1 MILMFY
7 YSGWFMYACGA
18 ILTALF
24 ILKFSES
31 PKKTRKIRAIG
42 ATVIYLAVF
51 ALYLWALTIQI
62 EEVGIGIWYFSVVP
76 LCSLILTGLL
86 LNKNIL

>member
-1 MILMFY
+1 MMFY

-24 ILKFSES
+24 ILKFSEAE
-31 PKKTRKIRAIG
+31 KKKRLIRTLWYSAL
-42 ATVIYLAVF
+42 YLAVF
-51 ALYLWALTIQI
+51 ALYLWVLTLQI
-62 EEVGIGIWYFSVVP
+62 ELFGIGIWYFSVIP
-76 LCSLILTGLL
+76 LCSLILTGHL

>member
-1 MILMFY
+1 MMFY

-24 ILKFSES
+24 ILKFSEAE
-31 PKKTRKIRAIG
+31 KKTRIIRTLWYSAL
-42 ATVIYLAVF
+42 YLVVF
-51 ALYLWALTIQI
+51 ALYLWALTVQI
-62 EEVGIGIWYFSVVP
+62 ETLGIGIWLFSVVP

-86 LNKNIL
+86 LNKKIL

>member
-1 MILMFY
+1 MMMFY

-31 PKKTRKIRAIG
+31 PKKTRCIRAIG

-51 ALYLWALTIQI
+51 ALYLWALTIQVEI
-62 EEVGIGIWYFSVVP
+62 VGIGVWYFSVVP
-76 LCSLILTGLL
+76 LCSVILTGLL

>member
-1 MILMFY
+1 MMFY

-31 PKKTRKIRAIG
+31 PKKTRCIRAIG
-42 ATVIYLAVF
+42 ATLIYLAVF

-62 EEVGIGIWYFSVVP
+62 EIVGIGVWYFSVVP
-76 LCSLILTGLL
+76 LCSVILTGLL

>member
-1 MILMFY
+1 MLLMFY

-31 PKKTRKIRAIG
+31 PKKTRCIRAIG
-42 ATVIYLAVF
+42 ATVTYLAVF
-51 ALYLWALTIQI
+51 ALYLWALTIQVEI
-62 EEVGIGIWYFSVVP
+62 VGIGVCYYS
-76 LCSLILTGLL
+76 
-86 LNKNIL
+86 K